1 MVRNKII
8 NENIWFS
15 GKKVGEI
22 NGSLNFQNLPIL
34 YQMKVGVLTK
44 TGIFFTSRPI
54 MQESIKTIAFN
65 KLYKDFDNPI
75 KKMI

>member
-1 MVRNKII
+1 M
-8 NENIWFS
+8 
-15 GKKVGEI
+15 
-22 NGSLNFQNLPIL
+22 
-34 YQMKVGVLTK
+34 LTK

-75 KKMI
+75 KKMIQIIEKLILSDTGKIK